1 MIEANTLWKI
11 VDSNHSREDLIYSQA
26 IVSERLLFSNIH
38 FLLREY
44 SENWASYPEMELN
57 HHHLYV
63 RQIRSHYAIGA
74 NKINNC
80 YQDLNVAQNTYWR
93 PPIGYDD

>member
-1 MIEANTLWKI
+1 ME
-11 VDSNHSREDLIYSQA
+11 SNHTLLQNGVTD
-26 IVSERLLFSNIH
+26 RLSHQWLKH
-38 FLLREY
+38 PFLYLVMVMLHR
-44 SENWASYPEMELN
+44 
-57 HHHLYV
+57 HLYV
-63 RQIRSHYAIGA
+63 KQIRSYYANEV

>member
-1 MIEANTLWKI
+1 M
-11 VDSNHSREDLIYSQA
+11 DSNHSREDLIYSQV
-26 IVSERLLFSNIH
+26 IVSERLLFSKKH

-44 SENWASYPEMELN
+44 SENWASYLVMVML
-57 HHHLYV
+57 HRHLYV
-63 RQIRSHYAIGA
+63 TQIRFYYANEV